1 MARKI
6 ILAAALC
13 IVGLLA
19 SAPSGVASSAFMP
32 TLGPVRPP
40 IGQIEFCFREPSA
53 CRPHANSVDRIELTE
68 ALWDELV
75 AVNRSVNLS
84 VRPRTDQSMYGRLEV
99 WDYAGRYGDC
109 EDYALLKQRELIER
123 GWPAS
128 VLLVT
133 VVRRR
138 NGNGHAVLTVLTD
151 EGDFILDNLTTRVVP
166 WDRTSY
172 RFLMRQS
179 QGSALRWVSVGT
191 GTPPLVG
198 AVTR

>member
-6 ILAAALC
+6 ILAAVLFIAGILGTGQS
-13 IVGLLA
+13 VSA
-19 SAPSGVASSAFMP
+19 SPIYMP
-32 TLGPVRPP
+32 ALGPIRPP
-40 IGQIEFCFREPSA
+40 IGQIEFCFRQPSA
-53 CRPHANSVDRIELTE
+53 CRPHSTTVDRIELTE
-68 ALWDELV
+68 ELWDELV
-75 AVNRSVNLS
+75 AVNRDVNDT

-151 EGDFILDNLTTRVVP
+151 EGDFILDNLSTRVVS

-179 QGSALRWVSVGT
+179 QGSALRWVTVGS

-198 AVTR
+198 AVAP

>member
-13 IVGLLA
+13 IASALA
-19 SAPSGVASSAFMP
+19 SVSAAVASPAFMP
-32 TLGPVRPP
+32 ALGPVRPP
-40 IGQIEFCFREPSA
+40 IGQIEFCFREPTA
-53 CRPHANSVDRIELTE
+53 CRPHSAAVERVTLTD

-75 AVNRSVNLS
+75 AVNRSVNS
-84 VRPRTDQSMYGRLEV
+84 AVRPRTDQSMYGRLEV
-99 WDYAGRYGDC
+99 WDYPGRYGDC

-151 EGDFILDNLTTRVVP
+151 EGDFILDNLTTRVVS

-179 QGSALRWVSVGT
+179 QGSALRWVTVGS
-191 GTPPLVG
+191 GAPSIVG
-198 AVTR
+198 AVDR